1 MSNKPKSNKP
11 LTPNKNS
18 LAFYKEF
25 KPRTKN
31 QANFIRTII
40 ENDIT
45 LSNSPAGT
53 SKTNLAIG
61 IALEHLKD
69 NKIKKIIIL
78 RPTVE
83 ASKRGLGFLKGSYQD
98 KLQPYMIPLLE
109 QIEYYIGKSKLEYL
123 LQNNII
129 QIDAIEFFR
138 GRNVSDAYIILDEA
152 QNATEKQI
160 KLIMTRL
167 CENSKLIIIG
177 DSDQVDLPIN
187 ESGALQKIISLLY
200 EVEGVGIANMDYT
213 DVQRLPIVKK
223 ILEIFAKNL
232 NDGV

>member
-53 SKTNLAIG
+53 GKTNLAIG

-83 ASKRGLGFLKGSYQD
+83 ASKRGLGFLKG
-98 KLQPYMIPLLE
+98 
-109 QIEYYIGKSKLEYL
+109 
-123 LQNNII
+123 
-129 QIDAIEFFR
+129 
-138 GRNVSDAYIILDEA
+138 
-152 QNATEKQI
+152 
-160 KLIMTRL
+160 
-167 CENSKLIIIG
+167 
-177 DSDQVDLPIN
+177 
-187 ESGALQKIISLLY
+187 
-200 EVEGVGIANMDYT
+200 
-213 DVQRLPIVKK
+213 
-223 ILEIFAKNL
+223 
-232 NDGV
+232 